1 MLLET
6 TQAIAV
12 SPACETSPV
21 RGLDAVAGTLL
32 LVAPRVV
39 CGTTEVL
46 LAAPLCPV
54 AMAGIC
60 CGYTPGMAAPVGG
73 TASVALDAYEPPLSW
88 TLVG

>member
-1 MLLET
+1 M
-6 TQAIAV
+6 
-12 SPACETSPV
+12 
-21 RGLDAVAGTLL
+21 AGRLL

-46 LAAPLCPV
+46 LAELLGPV

-60 CGYTPGMAAPVGG
+60 CGYTPMDASMGG
-73 TASVALDAYEPPLSW
+73 TARVLLDAYEPPLSC